1 MADQTLKQSLINELA
16 LARSQF
22 GVSKSELRED
32 LAVGKKLKR
41 QLHRNPVPWFAG
53 AAVVG
58 LLLSKLPPMRRKVV
72 VKGPKL
78 RKPAAEEV
86 GKAGIA
92 VALLN
97 FALQLAKPTLLKVIQ
112 ERMVAPFRARNRRT
126 AHHTGSPQPANAR

>member
-1 MADQTLKQSLINELA
+1 MADETLKQSLINELA

-22 GVSKSELRED
+22 GVSKTELRED

-72 VKGPKL
+72 VKGPKSN
-78 RKPAAEEV
+78 KSSQKEM

-97 FALQLAKPTLLKVIQ
+97 FALQLAKPTLLKIVRD
-112 ERMVAPFRARNRRT
+112 RMTAPFRARNRRT
-126 AHHTGSPQPANAR
+126 AHRAPSPQPAHA